1 MVGCEPTDSN
11 QSASSFSYYFCYNQI
26 AEMTKKKKKRIPI
39 NPWNSTRR
47 IQKKLVLDNNQ
58 PEAPISMDAIKK

>member
-26 AEMTKKKKKRIPI
+26 AEMTKKKKKKEYQSIHEI
-39 NPWNSTRR
+39 QQEEFRR
-47 IQKKLVLDNNQ
+47 
-58 PEAPISMDAIKK
+58 S